1 MNINEVLNVLNFR
14 HACKEFDPN
23 RKINTDDLETII
35 EGGRLAASSVGIEP
49 WHFIVVENTE
59 FKNEL
64 STTYFSNPKH
74 IANCSAFVILLTRNA
89 NEIKSD
95 SKYIDYILKDI
106 KELSGDAYNMHK
118 EFIKSVIGR
127 FKNDTEIQA
136 YANEQTYIALSSM
149 MLSAAMLGIDSCA
162 IGGINKEAVTK
173 LLVEKGLLDTTKF
186 QVTLGCALG
195 YRVNE
200 ITPKKR
206 QPLNKVATF
215 IK

>member
-89 NEIKSD
+89 NEIKPD
-95 SKYIDYILKDI
+95 SKYIDYI
-106 KELSGDAYNMHK
+106 
-118 EFIKSVIGR
+118 
-127 FKNDTEIQA
+127 
-136 YANEQTYIALSSM
+136 
-149 MLSAAMLGIDSCA
+149 
-162 IGGINKEAVTK
+162 
-173 LLVEKGLLDTTKF
+173 
-186 QVTLGCALG
+186 
-195 YRVNE
+195 
-200 ITPKKR
+200 
-206 QPLNKVATF
+206 
-215 IK
+215 